1 MKIIDTI
8 DNLNLQLDDPN
19 CQELSKKL
27 KKKYS
32 ILGNLFFYL
41 GLIISIS
48 SLIVVITIS
57 IYAITEKKI
66 IYWHM
71 FLIIGMLIFAI
82 MAIIGKIFQSLA
94 KSIIIK
100 K

>member
-32 ILGNLFFYL
+32 ILGNLFFYI

-48 SLIVVITIS
+48 SLIVIITIS
-57 IYAITEKKI
+57 IYAIVEKKI

>member
-1 MKIIDTI
+1 MV
-8 DNLNLQLDDPN
+8 N
-19 CQELSKKL
+19 
-27 KKKYS
+27 
-32 ILGNLFFYL
+32 
-41 GLIISIS
+41 IS
-48 SLIVVITIS
+48 V
-57 IYAITEKKI
+57 YAIVEKKI

>member
-1 MKIIDTI
+1 MKLTETI
-8 DNLNLQLDDPN
+8 EDLNLQLDDPN

-32 ILGNLFFYL
+32 ILGNLFFYI

-48 SLIVVITIS
+48 SLIVIITIS
-57 IYAITEKKI
+57 VYAIVEKKI

-71 FLIIGMLIFAI
+71 LFIIGIFIFAI
-82 MAIIGKIFQSLA
+82 IAIVGKLFQSLS

>member
-57 IYAITEKKI
+57 IYAIIAKTM

-71 FLIIGMLIFAI
+71 LFILVIFIFAVL
-82 MAIIGKIFQSLA
+82 AVLGKYYQSIS
-94 KSIIIK
+94 KEIIIK
-100 K
+100 N

>member
-48 SLIVVITIS
+48 SLIVIITIS
-57 IYAITEKKI
+57 IYAIVEKKI

>member
-32 ILGNLFFYL
+32 ILGNLFFYI

-48 SLIVVITIS
+48 SLIVIITIS
-57 IYAITEKKI
+57 VYAIVEKKI

-94 KSIIIK
+94 KSIIIRK
-100 K
+100 

>member
-32 ILGNLFFYL
+32 ILGNLFFYI

-48 SLIVVITIS
+48 SLIVIITIS
-57 IYAITEKKI
+57 VYAIVEKKI

>member
-8 DNLNLQLDDPN
+8 ENLNLQLDDPN

-32 ILGNLFFYL
+32 ILGNLFFYI

-48 SLIVVITIS
+48 SLIVIIIIS
-57 IYAITEKKI
+57 TYAIIEKKI

-71 FLIIGMLIFAI
+71 FFLIGMIIFAI
-82 MAIIGKIFQSLA
+82 MAIIGRIFQLLA

>member
-1 MKIIDTI
+1 MKILDTI

-32 ILGNLFFYL
+32 ILGNLLFYL
-41 GLIISIS
+41 GLLISIA
-48 SLIVVITIS
+48 SLIVIITIS
-57 IYAITEKKI
+57 IYAIVNKVI

-71 FLIIGMLIFAI
+71 FFIIGIFVFAI
-82 MAIIGKIFQSLA
+82 IAIIGKFFQSLA
-94 KSIIIK
+94 KSIKIK
-100 K
+100 N

>member
-8 DNLNLQLDDPN
+8 ENLNLQLDDPN

-32 ILGNLFFYL
+32 ILGNLFFYI

-48 SLIVVITIS
+48 SLIVIITIS
-57 IYAITEKKI
+57 VYAIVEKKI

>member
-32 ILGNLFFYL
+32 ILGNLFFYI

-48 SLIVVITIS
+48 SLIVIITIS
-57 IYAITEKKI
+57 VYAIVEKKI

-100 K
+100 

>member
-32 ILGNLFFYL
+32 ILGNLFFYI

-48 SLIVVITIS
+48 SLIVIITIS
-57 IYAITEKKI
+57 VYAILEKKI

>member
-32 ILGNLFFYL
+32 ILGNLFFYI

-48 SLIVVITIS
+48 SLIVIITIS
-57 IYAITEKKI
+57 VYAIVEKKI

-100 K
+100 N

>member
-32 ILGNLFFYL
+32 ILGNLFFYI

-48 SLIVVITIS
+48 SLIVIITIS
-57 IYAITEKKI
+57 VYAIVEKKI

-94 KSIIIK
+94 KSIITK

>member
-32 ILGNLFFYL
+32 ILGNLFFYI

-48 SLIVVITIS
+48 SLIVIITIS
-57 IYAITEKKI
+57 VYAIVEKKI

-94 KSIIIK
+94 KSIILK

>member
-1 MKIIDTI
+1 MKIIETL

-32 ILGNLFFYL
+32 ILGNLFFYI

-48 SLIVVITIS
+48 SLIVIITIS
-57 IYAITEKKI
+57 VYAIVEKKI

-100 K
+100 N

>member
-32 ILGNLFFYL
+32 ILGNLFFYI

-48 SLIVVITIS
+48 SLIVIITIS
-57 IYAITEKKI
+57 VYAIVEKKI
-66 IYWHM
+66 IYWHI

>member
-32 ILGNLFFYL
+32 ILGNLFFYI

-48 SLIVVITIS
+48 SLIVIITIS
-57 IYAITEKKI
+57 VYAIVEKKI

-71 FLIIGMLIFAI
+71 LLIIGMLIFAI